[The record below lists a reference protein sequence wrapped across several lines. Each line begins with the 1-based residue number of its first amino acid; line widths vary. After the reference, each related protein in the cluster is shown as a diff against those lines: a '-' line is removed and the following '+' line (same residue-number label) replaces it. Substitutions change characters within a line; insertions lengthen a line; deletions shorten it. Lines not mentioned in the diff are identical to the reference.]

1 MFRICLVRCS
11 SRRMAP
17 TLTVSRDGT
26 ACVPITNQVTSSSS
40 RTWKDR
46 IIRPLTEE
54 EENYEIL
61 RVQKNAKTNLKMK
74 GKQSVQVSRRN
85 SSHNS
90 YDQI

>member
-40 RTWKDR
+40 R